1 MTGGRN
7 STGRDHAER
16 VFTTV
21 SDGSSAAQSK
31 VAASW
36 RRSAN
41 LHGLDPND
49 AAFSDEPDTARLKSH
64 QEASERLI
72 HLAEPRLSELY
83 KLVANFGAAVFLTDK
98 NALVLSG
105 RTSAADAEA
114 FRRWGLEPGR
124 DWSEAAAGTNG
135 IGTCVQEERSLVIH
149 RDEHFKTSNIG
160 MSCIDAPIFGPDGE
174 IAGALDVSSARADQ
188 TENLNQLVL
197 AMVTRLACLVE
208 ADLFRDHFSKERI
221 LVTGDETTGAQLLA
235 VNRDDI
241 IVGATRAARRAFGLP
256 KEGGFASRPLRDLT
270 GEAGAGFDGAERSVV
285 LRALSRA
292 KGNMSEAA
300 RDLGIGR
307 ATLYRRMKRLGI
319 GETPTDVSH
328 S

>member
-1 MTGGRN
+1 M
-7 STGRDHAER
+7 DHADR
-16 VFTTV
+16 VFTIV
-21 SDGSSAAQSK
+21 SDGSSAALSK

-41 LHGLDPND
+41 LYGLDPN
-49 AAFSDEPDTARLKSH
+49 AATFSEGPDSARLRSH
-64 QEASERLI
+64 QEASERLMF
-72 HLAEPRLSELY
+72 LAEPRLSELY

-105 RTSAADAEA
+105 RTPSADAEA
-114 FRRWGLEPGR
+114 FHRWGLEPGR
-124 DWSEAAAGTNG
+124 DWSEAAEGTNG
-135 IGTCVQEERSLVIH
+135 IGTCVKENRSLVIH
-149 RDEHFKTSNIG
+149 REEHFKTSNIG
-160 MSCIDAPIFGPDGE
+160 MSCIDAPIFGPDGAL
-174 IAGALDVSSARADQ
+174 AGALDVSSARADQ

-208 ADLFRDHFSKERI
+208 TDLFRDHFAKERI
-221 LVTGDETTGAQLLA
+221 LVTGDETAGAQLLA

-241 IVGATRAARRAFGLP
+241 IVGATRAARREFGFS
-256 KEGGFASRPLRDLT
+256 KEGALSPMPLRDLT
-270 GEAGAGFDGAERSVV
+270 GEAGTGFEGAERSVV
-285 LRALSRA
+285 LCALTRA

-307 ATLYRRMKRLGI
+307 ATLYRRMKRLGL
-319 GETPTDVSH
+319 GENSSDVSQ